1 MQIFRLNSFP
11 IEQMPNMEAL
21 ELDLAAW
28 FVARDYPVRL
38 LAYSQAFQMKKAI
51 AHIQQA
57 QAGMERIQHAAAPL
71 LHAIDAWLGG
81 DSTADPAGAL
91 RAIPPHI
98 LAILLEAF
106 ALSPVLQQLLAGDGS
121 AGVDDDRARW
131 AMLADAF
138 DLILWRLPWTKEAI
152 RFYQALE
159 QRHLRAATYL
169 LITWEPADVSAQS
182 LATTLQHTFRRPVE
196 RLDYLPSVLPCAYT
210 EQMRR
215 LEPRESGRPYYALL
229 HSYDLQDEWDATT
242 LHPLL
247 ASNYDVAIAIDIVTL
262 SRNRAQRLA
271 EMAHNA
277 ANLVAKDKKLLD
289 MRAER
294 VTRDAQYALHEM
306 RHQTLHEIQLA
317 VLVGGATPE
326 ELEINV
332 ADIRDRL
339 GPKLR
344 LMRAAGAQGEVLKLF
359 STALRTR
366 LEAPWKPRTQLSHA
380 VGCLAGIVGLHRT
393 NATEGIF
400 LGIDAVRRAPIFMDL
415 FKQNQAAHTVI
426 LGKTGYG
433 KVRHMAA

>member
-1 MQIFRLNSFP
+1 MPSISFSGGCP
-11 IEQMPNMEAL
+11 GRKRR
-21 ELDLAAW
+21 
-28 FVARDYPVRL
+28 FV
-38 LAYSQAFQMKKAI
+38 
-51 AHIQQA
+51 
-57 QAGMERIQHAAAPL
+57 
-71 LHAIDAWLGG
+71 
-81 DSTADPAGAL
+81 ST
-91 RAIPPHI
+91 R
-98 LAILLEAF
+98 
-106 ALSPVLQQLLAGDGS
+106 
-121 AGVDDDRARW
+121 
-131 AMLADAF
+131 
-138 DLILWRLPWTKEAI
+138 PWSSGTCV
-152 RFYQALE
+152 Q
-159 QRHLRAATYL
+159 
-169 LITWEPADVSAQS
+169 
-182 LATTLQHTFRRPVE
+182 
-196 RLDYLPSVLPCAYT
+196 PCAYT

-215 LEPRESGRPYYALL
+215 LEPREAGRPFYALL
-229 HSYDLQDEWDATT
+229 HSYDMQDEWDAAT

-247 ASNYDVAIAIDIVTL
+247 ASHYDVAISIDIVTL
-262 SRNRAQRLA
+262 SRNKAQRLA

-294 VTRDAQYALHEM
+294 VTRDAQHALHEM

-317 VLVGGATPE
+317 VLVGGASPE

-359 STALRTR
+359 STALRKR

-393 NATEGIF
+393 NATDGIF

-415 FKQNQAAHTVI
+415 FAQQQAAHTII

-433 KVRHMAA
+433 KTVFLNLLAERAAAVSGMQVIGIDAFANGFRVEAALAGARCYAIGLQQRVNIFDVVYGYETEGGWLPNQVLHVIGQLSLLLGEPGQTPDGKKRYIPRAFSTRERGVLGRVIQALYQERQITPDTATREMPILADLLRMLEAEQDAVATELAIDLRYLLYGSIQP